1 MKTLKRFSLAPIFI
15 FFILA
20 FPSCDYAPDFGDDFG
35 DVGCLGCGEDW
46 EINTL
51 DEANRELTNHTW
63 KITTINVAND
73 NTEFY
78 NYKLVFKTDK
88 TVTATYDTVTFNGTW
103 SVTDNNPNQ
112 KLISDLKLKLVFT
125 SPSIFTQIS
134 KEWTLIS
141 STVSLFNYN
150 EGDLLEFAYISN
162 NVTSYSFK
170 LQAIN

>member
-1 MKTLKRFSLAPIFI
+1 M
-15 FFILA
+15 
-20 FPSCDYAPDFGDDFG
+20 
-35 DVGCLGCGEDW
+35 
-46 EINTL
+46 
-51 DEANRELTNHTW
+51 
-63 KITTINVAND
+63 TTINVAND

-88 TVTATYDTVTFNGTW
+88 TVTATYDAITYNGTW
-103 SVTDNNPNQ
+103 SVTDENPNQ

-134 KEWTLIS
+134 KEWTFIT
-141 STVSLFNYN
+141 STVSLFNNN